1 MAKRRHTR
9 EQVINRH
16 GEAGA
21 AIGEGDGPAGMAVQ
35 IDVGQD
41 IHGAI
46 VEIDAS
52 RFDKWLQL
60 IFLWRRE

>member
-1 MAKRRHTR
+1 M
-9 EQVINRH
+9 INRH

>member
-1 MAKRRHTR
+1 MAARFS
-9 EQVINRH
+9 
-16 GEAGA
+16 GPAAAGA
-21 AIGEGDGPAGMAVQ
+21 AGTDQADGLAGMAVQ
-35 IDVGQD
+35 IDVSQD